1 MKIYQDIKAKKEGAF
16 EKYIEM
22 LKMGGSDYPIEIVKK
37 GGVDLTSKEPF
48 LAVCNK
54 LNELIDEYEELIK

>member
-22 LKMGGSDYPIEIVKK
+22 LKMGIYIEW
-37 GGVDLTSKEPF
+37 
-48 LAVCNK
+48 
-54 LNELIDEYEELIK
+54 

>member
-1 MKIYQDIKAKKEGAF
+1 
-16 EKYIEM
+16 
-22 LKMGGSDYPIEIVKK
+22 MGGSDYPIEIVKK

-54 LNELIDEYEELIK
+54 LNELIVKVETSSYITVPF